1 MTREEEYAVIERVR
15 GGDVD
20 AFEALVTAYQK
31 QIYNLTL
38 RYVSSPEDAAD
49 LTQEAFLRAYRS
61 LDSFRGDSRFSVW
74 MYRLTTNI
82 CIDFLR
88 SRGRGSAVSSLTVE
102 NEDEELEELELPDNR
117 YDPQR
122 ELERRELRRAVRA
135 GLDTLSEDAREIV
148 ILRELEGLSYA
159 EIGERLGLEAG
170 TVKSRLFRAR
180 KALCDY
186 LRESGN
192 IPDGFPSNKKKSGGE
207 KA

>member
-1 MTREEEYAVIERVR
+1 MTRAEEYAVVERVR
-15 GGDVD
+15 EGDID

-31 QIYNLTL
+31 TVYNLTL
-38 RYVSSPEDAAD
+38 RYISSPEDAAD

-74 MYRLTTNI
+74 LYRLTTNI

-88 SRGRGSAVSSLTVE
+88 SRARGSASSLTVE
-102 NEDEELEELELPDNR
+102 NEDEEIEEIDVPDAR
-117 YDPQR
+117 FEPQK
-122 ELERRELRRAVRA
+122 ELERRELQRAVRE
-135 GLDTLSEDAREIV
+135 GLESLSDDAREIV

-180 KALCDY
+180 KALCDF
-186 LRESGN
+186 LRENGN
-192 IPDGFPSNKKKSGGE
+192 LPDSFPSDKKKSGGE
-207 KA
+207 KV

>member
-1 MTREEEYAVIERVR
+1 MTREEEYAVVERVR
-15 GGDVD
+15 AGDTD

-49 LTQEAFLRAYRS
+49 MTQEAFLRAYRS

-74 MYRLTTNI
+74 LYRLATNV
-82 CIDFLR
+82 CIDLLR
-88 SRGRGSAVSSLTVE
+88 SKGRGTVSSLTVE
-102 NEDEELEELELPDNR
+102 NEDEELEELDVPDAR
-117 YDPQR
+117 FDPQK
-122 ELERRELRRAVRA
+122 ELERSELRRAVQA
-135 GLDTLSEDAREIV
+135 GLQTLTEDAREIV

-192 IPDGFPSNKKKSGGE
+192 LPDGFPSDKKKTGGE

>member
-1 MTREEEYAVIERVR
+1 MTREEEYAVVKRVR
-15 GGDVD
+15 AGDTD

-49 LTQEAFLRAYRS
+49 LTQEAFLRAFRS

-74 MYRLTTNI
+74 LYRLATNV
-82 CIDFLR
+82 CIDLLR
-88 SRGRGSAVSSLTVE
+88 SRGRGSASSLTVE
-102 NEDEELEELELPDNR
+102 NEDEEAEELEVPDAR
-117 YDPQR
+117 FEPQK
-122 ELERRELRRAVRA
+122 ELERRELRRAVQS
-135 GLDTLSEDAREIV
+135 GLQTLSDDAREIV

-192 IPDGFPSNKKKSGGE
+192 LPDGFPSDKKKSGGE

>member
-1 MTREEEYAVIERVR
+1 MTREEEYAVVVRVR
-15 GGDVD
+15 AGDTD

-49 LTQEAFLRAYRS
+49 LTQEAFLRAFRS

-74 MYRLTTNI
+74 LYRLATNV
-82 CIDFLR
+82 CIDLLR
-88 SRGRGSAVSSLTVE
+88 SRGRGSASSLTVE
-102 NEDEELEELELPDNR
+102 NEDEETEELDVPDAR
-117 YDPQR
+117 FEPQK
-122 ELERRELRRAVRA
+122 ELERRELRRAVQA
-135 GLDTLSEDAREIV
+135 GLQTLSDDAREIV

-192 IPDGFPSNKKKSGGE
+192 LPDGFPSDKKKSGGE